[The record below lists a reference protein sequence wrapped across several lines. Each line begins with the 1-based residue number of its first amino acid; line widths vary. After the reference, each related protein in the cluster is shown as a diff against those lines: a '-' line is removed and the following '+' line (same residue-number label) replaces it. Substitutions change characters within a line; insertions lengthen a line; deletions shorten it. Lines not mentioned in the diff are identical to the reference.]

1 MKKIILLA
9 LLAVNGL
16 IVSAQQL
23 SEISA
28 KDLEAQIGYL
38 ASDALKGRKPG
49 TKEDILA
56 AEYILGLFQKS
67 AMKPLYA
74 NGFQEFEIV
83 TEIKTGTSNSFVYN
97 EKEAICGTDFI
108 PLSFSSNGSFDGEIV
123 FVGYGFDLDLD
134 TLKWNDYN
142 SMDVKG
148 KWVIVLRGDPEPKKP
163 NSVFLSYSQERAK
176 VLTAKDKGAIG
187 VLFVTP
193 SDIES
198 DDVLMHMQY
207 DKSPGDAGLPVFS
220 IKRAL
225 ANEFLK
231 SMNYT
236 VQDLEASI
244 KQQLQPN
251 SVYCEGRLAAIAD
264 VVKVKA
270 KTQNVVAM
278 VSGKHPELKNE
289 YVVVGAHYDHLGMG
303 GVGSGS
309 RQPDENAIHNGA
321 DDNASGTAGIIEL
334 AQYLS
339 DPGKAPDRSII
350 FVAFAAEEMGL
361 LGSKE
366 FVKNPPVPLSAIK
379 AMINLDMIGRLNPDT
394 RTISIGGTGTSLQSD
409 SIITMLEKKRGFTVN
424 HSPDG
429 YGPSDHAPFY
439 SENIPVFYFTTG
451 AHEDYHTP
459 QDDLDKLDL
468 NGAVNVLNM
477 VADLTSVLAHQ
488 NTILTFKESG
498 SKQSARYGRNMKV
511 TLGIVPDMVSTDN
524 NGLGVDGVR
533 KGGPAER
540 AGILKGDKVVSI
552 DGQSIAN
559 IYEYMARLGKL
570 VPGQVST
577 VEVMRNGKKLL
588 LIVQF

>member
-56 AEYILGLFQKS
+56 AEYILNLFQKS
-67 AMKPLYA
+67 ALKPLYA

-83 TEIKTGTSNSFVYN
+83 TEIKTGSSNSFVYN
-97 EKEAICGTDFI
+97 ENEAICGTDFI
-108 PLSFSSNGSFDGEIV
+108 PLSFSSNGSFDGEV
-123 FVGYGFDLDLD
+123 AFVGYGFDLDLD

-142 SMDVKG
+142 SLDVKG
-148 KWVIVLRGDPEPKKP
+148 KWVIVFRGDPEPKKP
-163 NSVFLSYSQERAK
+163 NSAFLPYSQDRTK

-225 ANEFLK
+225 ANELLK

-236 VQDLEASI
+236 IQELEASI
-244 KQQLQPN
+244 KQQMQPS
-251 SVYCEGRLAAIAD
+251 SVYCEGKLVAIAD

-270 KTQNVVAM
+270 KTQNVVA
-278 VSGKHPELKNE
+278 VVPGKHPELKNE

-334 AQYLS
+334 AQYVS
-339 DPGKAPDRSII
+339 DPEKAPDRSII

-394 RTISIGGTGTSLQSD
+394 RTISIGGTGTSMQSD

-459 QDDLDKLDL
+459 QDDLNKLDL
-468 NGAVNVLNM
+468 NGTVSVLNM
-477 VADLTSVLAHQ
+477 VADLASVLANQ
-488 NTILTFKESG
+488 NTILTFRESG
-498 SKQSARYGRNMKV
+498 SKQAARYGRNMKV

-552 DGQSIAN
+552 DGQPIAN